1 MFQQA
6 LWIGGTDQED
16 EGQEVDAR
24 VEDRGWAE
32 LGPWFRHPTQDQLYP
47 RDRPP
52 MRARVLPSPESRYDA
67 STIKI
72 STEERSRTSRR
83 AKSVAMKAGDHFTRN
98 RAGLG
103 RRLSSQAEKRRVE

>member
-1 MFQQA
+1 MSQMFQQA

-47 RDRPP
+47 RETDLR
-52 MRARVLPSPESRYDA
+52 
-67 STIKI
+67 
-72 STEERSRTSRR
+72 
-83 AKSVAMKAGDHFTRN
+83 
-98 RAGLG
+98 
-103 RRLSSQAEKRRVE
+103 